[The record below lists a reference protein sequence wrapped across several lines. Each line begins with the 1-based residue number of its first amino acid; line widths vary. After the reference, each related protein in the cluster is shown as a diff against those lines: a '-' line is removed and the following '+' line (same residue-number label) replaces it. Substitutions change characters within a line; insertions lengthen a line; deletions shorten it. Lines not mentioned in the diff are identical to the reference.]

1 MFEVLRLEA
10 GRWSILG
17 VCEGD
22 DVVRVEPFEEFEL
35 ELRLLWAD

>member
-1 MFEVLRLEA
+1 M
-10 GRWSILG
+10 LG